1 MTQRRSELGLPIG
14 AELADWTPPRAP
26 PRATL
31 EGQYATVVPF
41 DAELHCSDLHAA
53 NHEDS
58 ENRIWTYLGYGPFES
73 EGAYREFMKA
83 LCATDDP
90 QFYTIVDKRT
100 GRAGGI
106 ASYLRIDPDMG
117 VIEVGHINY
126 APPLQRTIAATEAMF
141 LMMKHVF
148 DDLGYRRYE
157 WKCDSLNARSCR
169 AAERLG
175 FTYEGTFRQAM
186 VYNGRNR
193 DTAWYSIIDSEWP
206 TLRASFQA
214 WLDPSNFEA
223 SGRQVN
229 PLGQA
234 KLD

>member
-1 MTQRRSELGLPIG
+1 MTQRLSDLGLPIG
-14 AELADWTPPRAP
+14 ADVSDWAPRPVPPRAV
-26 PRATL
+26 L

-41 DAELHCSDLHAA
+41 DAELHCGDLHAA
-53 NHEDS
+53 NCSDS
-58 ENRIWTYLGYGPFES
+58 ENRIWTYLAYGPFES
-73 EGAYREFMKA
+73 EDDYREFMTV
-83 LCATDDP
+83 LCATGDP
-90 QFYTIVDKRT
+90 QFYTIVDNQT
-100 GRAGGI
+100 GKAGGI
-106 ASYLRIDPDMG
+106 ASYLRINPDMG

-157 WKCDSLNARSCR
+157 WKCDALNARSCR

-193 DTAWYSIIDSEWP
+193 DTAWYSIVDKEW
-206 TLRASFQA
+206 TTIKAAFES
-214 WLDPSNFEA
+214 WLDRDNFDDGGEQ
-223 SGRQVN
+223 RR
-229 PLGQA
+229 PLVTGQ
-234 KLD
+234 D

>member
-1 MTQRRSELGLPIG
+1 MTQRLSELGLPIG
-14 AELADWTPPRAP
+14 ADLSDWTPRRAP

-53 NHEDS
+53 NRSDS
-58 ENRIWTYLGYGPFES
+58 ENRIWTYLAYGPFES
-73 EGAYREFMKA
+73 EDDYREFMRA

-90 QFYTIVDKRT
+90 QFYAVVDKQT
-100 GRAGGI
+100 GKAGGI
-106 ASYLRIDPDMG
+106 ASYLRINPDMG

-157 WKCDSLNARSCR
+157 WKCDALNARSCR

-186 VYNGRNR
+186 VYSGRNR
-193 DTAWYSIIDSEWP
+193 DTAWYSIMDSEWLALKS
-206 TLRASFQA
+206 TFEG
-214 WLDPSNFEA
+214 WLNPSNFDTN
-223 SGRQVN
+223 GHQICH
-229 PLGQA
+229 LGQA
-234 KLD
+234 NLS

>member
-1 MTQRRSELGLPIG
+1 MMQRLNALGLPIG
-14 AELADWTPPRAP
+14 AELADWTPRLVP

-31 EGQYATVVPF
+31 EGQYASVVPF
-41 DAELHCSDLHAA
+41 DAESHCSDLHAA
-53 NHEDS
+53 NQEDS
-58 ENRIWTYLGYGPFES
+58 ENRIWAYLGYGPFDS
-73 EGAYREFMKA
+73 EDAYRDFMTVF
-83 LCATDDP
+83 CATDDP
-90 QFYTIVDKRT
+90 QFYSLVDKES
-100 GRAGGI
+100 GRVGGI

-157 WKCDSLNARSCR
+157 WKCDALNARSCR

-186 VYNGRNR
+186 VYSGRNR

-206 TLRASFQA
+206 TLMASFQA